1 MTTTHTQKTIL
12 PLTVEEPGNGTLEI
26 WPLDTSEEFL
36 WALFKDLFENWWDK
50 IQYGILIQGGVLEFE
65 PPCKPTKV
73 GRLDGYLTVEF
84 GKLGHMHLCIGWNHG
99 YHCTPTAPDVAEV
112 RLPSRVE
119 LYRKLNSKG
128 EPTFWA
134 LRTFNSRQPQPEQT
148 LTVYLR
154 NPLLTEDMDFAER
167 PDWSRL
173 ALWDHLRKTC
183 LGLDPDPKDRTARH
197 FSHD

>member
-1 MTTTHTQKTIL
+1 MTANEQS
-12 PLTVEEPGNGTLEI
+12 PLIVDEPGNGKLEI
-26 WPLDTSEEFL
+26 WRLDTSEEFL
-36 WALFKDLFENWWDK
+36 WTLFKDIFENWWDQ

-65 PPCKPTKV
+65 PPCKPTKL

-84 GKLGHMHLCIGWNHG
+84 GKFGHMHLCIGWNTG
-99 YHCTPTAPDVAEV
+99 YKCSPTPADVAAL

-119 LYRKLNSKG
+119 LYRKLNAKG

-134 LRTFNSRQPQPEQT
+134 LRAFNSKTPEPEQT
-148 LTVYLR
+148 LTVYLP
-154 NPLLTEDMDFAER
+154 NPLLTPDMNYADP

-173 ALWDHLRKTC
+173 KLWDHLRKTY
-183 LGLDPDPKDRTARH
+183 LGLDPDPKDRLAAR